1 MFPEL
6 SFQGIRGRDSGKK
19 KMEMNRAFS
28 APPAVY
34 IPAGRAEKALVIF
47 YVSLL
52 LPQVYHLRI
61 TRAVYFFQCN

>member
-1 MFPEL
+1 
-6 SFQGIRGRDSGKK
+6 
-19 KMEMNRAFS
+19 MEMDRAFS
-28 APPAVY
+28 AQPAVY